1 MDEKQRLQLHIAALE
16 AQIADLKSRLPAH
29 SIPPAMILELDQLDE
44 QLNAARQQ
52 LSRLAEEER

>member
-29 SIPPAMILELDQLDE
+29 SIPPAMLLELDQLDE

-52 LSRLAEEER
+52 LARLAEEER

>member
-16 AQIADLKSRLPAH
+16 AQIADLKSRLPAP

-52 LSRLAEEER
+52 LARLAEEER

>member
-29 SIPPAMILELDQLDE
+29 SIPPAMLLELDQLDE

>member
-1 MDEKQRLQLHIAALE
+1 MDEKQRLQLHISALE
-16 AQIADLKSRLPAH
+16 AQIADLSGRLPAH

-52 LSRLAEEER
+52 LARLAEEER